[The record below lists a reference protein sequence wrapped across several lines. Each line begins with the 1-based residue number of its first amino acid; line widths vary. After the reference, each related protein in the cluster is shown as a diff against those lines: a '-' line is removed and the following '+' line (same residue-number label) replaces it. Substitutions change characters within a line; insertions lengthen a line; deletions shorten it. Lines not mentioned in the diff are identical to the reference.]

1 MRIPPSSSAVSWG
14 ARIFPT
20 PKYVRDELRLS
31 SRRCLSYLRLVLL
44 AGREGLQLPAV
55 RDAVHVPQRPH
66 QAHQAEPLP
75 QEDRHRR
82 GRDHHQ
88 EEVEGGGGDGGT
100 SILLFGCRRGGEER
114 HSLFRCDEGRR
125 VLQNQNF
132 GNLDMQREDWID
144 ETERLWGAQC
154 LDKMLKF

>member
-1 MRIPPSSSAVSWG
+1 MRIPPSSSEVSWG

-100 SILLFGCRRGGEER
+100 SILLFGFRSGSEEHR
-114 HSLFRCDEGRR
+114 SLFRRDEGNG
-125 VLQNQNF
+125 VLQHKNF
-132 GNLDMQREDWID
+132 GNLMCK
-144 ETERLWGAQC
+144 ERTGLM
-154 LDKMLKF
+154 KLKDDRAHNASLKC